1 MSSVIPDKI
10 SDLEMKIPNKEKT
23 TPQPIKVAGDVQAR
37 GSKVPN
43 SSIYTSYVV
52 F

>member
-1 MSSVIPDKI
+1 MPSVIPDKI
-10 SDLEMKIPNKEKT
+10 SDFEMKIPNKENA

-37 GSKVPN
+37 GKVPN